1 MHSSR
6 TDPGTIKEEPDFKIL
21 KETIVEDSTYKL
33 SYYAEWALGKKKS
46 TF

>member
-6 TDPGTIKEEPDFKIL
+6 TDPGTTNEEPDFKIL

-33 SYYAEWALGKKKS
+33 SYYVE
-46 TF
+46 